1 MSAASVQM
9 MRSARAPEAL
19 TVDPADLLNQVRIAL
34 SRVVHDVNNPL
45 AVISGNA
52 QLLLELVR
60 IMELDAEL
68 AKPISDIEEASRELA
83 ERLAQLSRLREDVRV
98 VATTTDVVVDEKS
111 VAKYMTRP
119 PAR

>member
-1 MSAASVQM
+1 M
-9 MRSARAPEAL
+9 
-19 TVDPADLLNQVRIAL
+19 DPADLLNQVRVAL

-52 QLLLELVR
+52 QLLLELAR

-98 VATTTDVVVDEKS
+98 VVTTTEPGMDEQC
-111 VAKYMTRP
+111 VRYTTRP